1 MSLMKTIQ
9 DIRAVVYER
18 GDREN
23 GIVRRFLSRVGLIA
37 REYDDI
43 AGPGDSIEE
52 LKREGVSSKEAVI
65 LMRFKGRMAQQ
76 CPGSRGMIC
85 CNYRL
90 LNIGFNCLYDCA
102 YCFLN
107 YYLNSYGIVQF
118 IDIDPSLLMA
128 GQAINGGSGMAR
140 RVGTGEYTDSLMLD
154 DVTGIG
160 EALISEAA
168 RMPGVFL
175 EFKTKSDNVAHLLDI
190 REKGNTV
197 LAWSLNT
204 PDCIERYEAG
214 TASLE
219 RRIEAAAA
227 ASRAGYLVALHF
239 DPIIFSCGDVS
250 DYLELVDR
258 VFSRVDPRRVAWV
271 SLGCFRHSPGF
282 KEFSRRNPS
291 CCGLTSP
298 EMFPCEDGKY
308 RYFRPL
314 RVAAYRS
321 LSERIRSLAP
331 GAFVYL
337 CMESESVWREALG
350 VHYGASDELERAFS
364 DHLKKHFT

>member
-1 MSLMKTIQ
+1 MKTVD

-23 GIVRRFLSRVGLIA
+23 EIVRRFLSKGQFIV
-37 REYDDI
+37 REYDETL
-43 AGPGDSIEE
+43 GPGEVLED
-52 LKREGVSSKEAVI
+52 LKRQGVSSKEAVL

-118 IDIDPSLLMA
+118 IDIDSSLLLPEA
-128 GQAINGGSGMAR
+128 ASPGKRLVR
-140 RVGTGEYTDSLMLD
+140 RIGTGEYTDSLMLD

-160 EALISEAA
+160 EALISAA
-168 RMPGVFL
+168 ALTPEVFL

-190 REKGNTV
+190 RDKGNTV
-197 LAWSLNT
+197 LAWSVNT

-214 TASLE
+214 TAPLE
-219 RRIEAAAA
+219 KRLDAAAA
-227 ASRAGYLVALHF
+227 ASRAGYLVAFHF
-239 DPIIFSCGDVS
+239 DPIILSCGTIH
-250 DYLELVDR
+250 DYLDLADR
-258 VFSRVDPRRVAWV
+258 VFTSVDPDRVAWV
-271 SLGCFRHSPGF
+271 SLGCFRYSPGF
-282 KEFSRRNPS
+282 KDFARRTTS
-291 CCGLTSP
+291 CRGLTSP

-314 RVAAYRS
+314 RMAVYGS
-321 LSERIRSLAP
+321 LTRRIRSMAP
-331 GAFVYL
+331 GAFVYF
-337 CMESESVWREALG
+337 CMESESVWRE
-350 VHYGASDELERAFS
+350 VMGARYNESDELEKAFN
-364 DHLKKHFT
+364 DHLKARFL